1 MAKLSHALIALLL
14 FLGPAFARAGGV
26 YEASAGSGV
35 RWVPSPVER
44 IPTNLMLTGGY
55 SFAGVL
61 KLELGVVGNLG
72 DVKNSKFDLDLRPMV
87 VIAPPIIPFYLRGIL
102 GVAGLV
108 SGPESLN
115 YGGALGARLGRSGW
129 ARSSRPGPS
138 PEGSRSA
145 ASTRTPGSPK
155 GGWASISTESFP

>member
-1 MAKLSHALIALLL
+1 MAKLSTLFIALLL
-14 FLGPAFARAGGV
+14 FLGPAFARAGGI

-72 DVKNSKFDLDLRPMV
+72 DVKSSKFDLDLRPMV
-87 VIAPPIIPFYLRGIL
+87 VIRRPSSPSTSAVSWASPAWYRGPSRSTT
-102 GVAGLV
+102 AE
-108 SGPESLN
+108 PWEP
-115 YGGALGARLGRSGW
+115 AWGRSGW
-129 ARSSRPGPS
+129 ARSSRPEPS
-138 PEGSRSA
+138 PEDQESA

-155 GGWASISTESFP
+155 GGWASISTESFQ